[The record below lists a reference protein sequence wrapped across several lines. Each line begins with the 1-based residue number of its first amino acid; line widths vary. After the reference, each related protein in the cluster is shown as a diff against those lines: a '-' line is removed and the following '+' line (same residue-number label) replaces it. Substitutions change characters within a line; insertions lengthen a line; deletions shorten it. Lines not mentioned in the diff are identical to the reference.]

1 MAPVFVVDQNG
12 GGGLFCIADLDDEQI
27 EFLQEQER
35 ITLHDLLLDLIEEKR
50 DEIRSRRARA
60 LLERIMERLEL
71 LHAQER
77 ATLRGE
83 GRRGRSRSWIDQLKE
98 EAAADWAREAL
109 MASLRGASYAV
120 PPPSDLAVRIL
131 DCARPMI
138 TEALEAR

>member
-1 MAPVFVVDQNG
+1 
-12 GGGLFCIADLDDEQI
+12 
-27 EFLQEQER
+27 
-35 ITLHDLLLDLIEEKR
+35 
-50 DEIRSRRARA
+50 
-60 LLERIMERLEL
+60 MERLEL

-83 GRRGRSRSWIDQLKE
+83 VEEALAELDRQLKE

-131 DCARPMI
+131 DCARPTI